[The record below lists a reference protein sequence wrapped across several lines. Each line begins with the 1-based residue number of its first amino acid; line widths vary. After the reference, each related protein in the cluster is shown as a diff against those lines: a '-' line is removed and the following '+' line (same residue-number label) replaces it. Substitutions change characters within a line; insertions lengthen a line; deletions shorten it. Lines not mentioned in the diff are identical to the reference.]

1 MEFTKGEWKINKGVA
16 LVAVE
21 TSEKLICV
29 CSGNEKQAN
38 AQLIANAPKMLET
51 LNKVATFLKWQSEV
65 DKTDSCINA
74 YNDCIKVIN
83 QATKID

>member
-38 AQLIANAPKMLET
+38 AQLIANAPKMLKMLE
-51 LNKVATFLKWQSEV
+51 KVLTEKFTTEEISKL
-65 DKTDSCINA
+65 
-74 YNDCIKVIN
+74 IN